1 MSNKFTVAFS
11 NTPGCV
17 KPLFFNGLNGE
28 KISSM
33 WTQTYI
39 VPSGYIGFA
48 VSAQSWVKS
57 FRVAVTS
64 DTGLIDA
71 ALNKRFCDLIE

>member
-1 MSNKFTVAFS
+1 
-11 NTPGCV
+11 
-17 KPLFFNGLNGE
+17 
-28 KISSM
+28 M

-71 ALNKRFCDLIE
+71 ALNKRFCDLIEQNIQKEKDRMKDAPVPESPEKKKEK